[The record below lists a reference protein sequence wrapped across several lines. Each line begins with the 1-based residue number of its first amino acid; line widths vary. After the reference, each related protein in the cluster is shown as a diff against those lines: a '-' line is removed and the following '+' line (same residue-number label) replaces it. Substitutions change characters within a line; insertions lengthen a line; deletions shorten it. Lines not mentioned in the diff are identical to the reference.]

1 MQDLDRSFLLNTV
14 AAILYTALAGLL
26 VYFKPENAY
35 YCTLGLVSV
44 TGFHLAF
51 LFISALKKIRKL
63 LPVGFTG
70 FSIIAVLLVH
80 IIFWLLF
87 INIP

>member
-1 MQDLDRSFLLNTV
+1 MQDINRSFIFNTV
-14 AAILYTALAGLL
+14 AAILYTGLAGLL
-26 VYFKPENAY
+26 VFIDPQNAY
-35 YCTLGLVSV
+35 SFILSLVFITGLHLVTLFLS
-44 TGFHLAF
+44 AF
-51 LFISALKKIRKL
+51 KKIQNL

-70 FSIIAVLLVH
+70 YSIIAVLLVH

>member
-1 MQDLDRSFLLNTV
+1 MQSINRGFIYNTV
-14 AAILYTALAGLL
+14 AAILYTGLAGLL
-26 VYFKPENAY
+26 VYINPQNAY
-35 YCTLGLVSV
+35 FYTVGLVTV
-44 TGFHLAF
+44 TGLHLVF
-51 LFISALKKIRKL
+51 LFLSALQKIRKF